1 MVYYGRA
8 VLAEHQ
14 NRYFDLEIYSV
25 CNERACFKSEDA
37 SFLQLL

>member
-25 CNERACFKSEDA
+25 CNERACFKK
-37 SFLQLL
+37 